1 MRVRGAF
8 LFSTSLKP
16 EARILQHSHG
26 QSALRLLAG
35 ARHERPARIAAAL
48 AIACLALGP
57 ATLPAAGRIAT
68 DQTGRRVDVPERLE
82 RLVSLAPSITE
93 TLFALGLGDH
103 LVGNTDYCEY
113 PPEARAKPHVGSVL
127 NPNLE
132 RIVAL
137 RPDLVLGSPE
147 VNRIE
152 TADRLERL
160 GIPVYGV
167 AAQTVEETLLSILD
181 LGRLLDRETQ
191 ANNLIA
197 QLRGRMAAVEDR
209 VAGQRRPRVLFV
221 VWYRPLMAAGSRT
234 FVGDVIRRAGGI
246 SVSDD
251 LSGEWPRLSLEE
263 ALRRDP
269 EVILFPRAE
278 SFAPA
283 LDEFQ
288 TLPGWK
294 EFRAVKNRRLHFV
307 SDAIV
312 RPSPRLVD
320 ALEEVARVLH
330 PGVNLSGREDS
341 R

>member
-1 MRVRGAF
+1 MGKAARVFALIAVLPG
-8 LFSTSLKP
+8 LTVVSSS
-16 EARILQHSHG
+16 ARK
-26 QSALRLLAG
+26 
-35 ARHERPARIAAAL
+35 
-48 AIACLALGP
+48 
-57 ATLPAAGRIAT
+57 AT
-68 DQTGRRVDVPERLE
+68 DQTGRSVNIPEKPERLI
-82 RLVSLAPSITE
+82 SLAPSITE
-93 TLFALGLGDH
+93 TLYALDLGDQ
-103 LVGNTDYCEY
+103 LVGDTDYCEY
-113 PPEARAKPHVGSVL
+113 PPEARLKPHVGSVL

-132 RIVAL
+132 KIVAL
-137 RPDLVLGSPE
+137 RPDLILGSPE

-167 AAQTVEETLLSILD
+167 AAKTVEETLNSIND
-181 LGRLLDRETQ
+181 LGRLLGRETQ
-191 ANNLIA
+191 AHDLVT
-197 QLRGRMAAVEDR
+197 QLRERMTAVEDR
-209 VAGQRRPRVLFV
+209 VSGQRRPKVLFV

-246 SVSDD
+246 SISDD

-269 EVILFPRAE
+269 DVILFPHTQ

-283 LDEFQ
+283 LDEFR

-294 EFRAVKNRRLHFV
+294 EFRAVKNHRLHFV

-320 ALEEVARVLH
+320 ALEEVAAILH
-330 PGVNLSGREDS
+330 PGRNTSGWEDP